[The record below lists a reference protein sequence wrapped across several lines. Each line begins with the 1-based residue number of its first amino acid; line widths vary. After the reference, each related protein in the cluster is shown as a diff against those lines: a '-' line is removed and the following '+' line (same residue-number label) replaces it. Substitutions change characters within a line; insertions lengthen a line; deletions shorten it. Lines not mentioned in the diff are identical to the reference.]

1 MISVCMA
8 TYNGERFIREQID
21 SILPQLST
29 EDELIISDDG
39 STDGTLG
46 ILAGYAA
53 ADARVKVL
61 HHEKEISQSPYRNF
75 RYATKNFENA
85 LRHASGDYIFLSDQD
100 DVWLPEKV
108 TVCMRLLEIYDCI
121 VHNYRVI
128 GVDGNLIEEAH
139 FRTKPVHNQLF
150 MNVVDN
156 HFRGCCLALKAEI
169 LRYALPIP
177 LNVIG
182 HDYWI
187 GCLAAHYGTV
197 HYEMRPLIAS
207 RRYSDSVSA
216 KRKRNVL
223 EGVLYAFRH
232 RSCLL
237 GNILK
242 RLWERKI

>member
-46 ILAGYAA
+46 ILAGYTAA
-53 ADARVKVL
+53 NARVKVL

-85 LRHASGDYIFLSDQD
+85 LRHANGDYIFLSDQD

-128 GVDGNLIEEAH
+128 DVDGNLIEEAH

-216 KRKRNVL
+216 KRRTSLYYKLTHRLALFIAVLQRIQEKRW
-223 EGVLYAFRH
+223 R
-232 RSCLL
+232 
-237 GNILK
+237 I
-242 RLWERKI
+242 